1 MAVDVVGVPLE
12 LFFAAE
18 LAHVAHPHVG
28 IPLRMSTYAILGVG
42 RIIVCPTISIVVII
56 LTIGLF
62 DSVLVGVPLLV
73 LSAAGAVVG
82 DLTFL
87 HFNYARLF
95 DVAQVHA
102 GWLLNGY
109 ILFV

>member
-1 MAVDVVGVPLE
+1 M
-12 LFFAAE
+12 
-18 LAHVAHPHVG
+18 
-28 IPLRMSTYAILGVG
+28 
-42 RIIVCPTISIVVII
+42 IVCSTTFIVVII
-56 LTIGLF
+56 IGIGLF

-73 LSAAGAVVG
+73 LPAAGDVVG
-82 DLTFL
+82 DLSFL